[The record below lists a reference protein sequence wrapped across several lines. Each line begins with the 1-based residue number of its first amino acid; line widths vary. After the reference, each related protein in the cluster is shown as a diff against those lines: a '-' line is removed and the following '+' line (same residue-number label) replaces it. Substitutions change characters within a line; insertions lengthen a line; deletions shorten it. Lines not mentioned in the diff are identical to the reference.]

1 VVLCFEKNKAVYH
14 KYERFEDL
22 CAEVAD
28 RIDQGNVV
36 GWFQGRMEFGPR
48 ALGNRSIL
56 GDARNVDMQKKLNL
70 KIKYREGFR
79 PFAPAVLFENT
90 KEFFDL
96 PVPSPYMLLIADV
109 IRERRKELPGNYQ
122 DLDLWEKLYYIR
134 SDVPAVTHLDFSA
147 RVQTVHKETNPR
159 FWQLINTFKAR
170 NGFGVVVNTSF
181 NVRGEPM
188 VCTPEDA
195 YRCFM
200 RTEMDYLAVND
211 FLLKKTDQPDWENR
225 EKWMEKFKPD

>member
-1 VVLCFEKNKAVYH
+1 
-14 KYERFEDL
+14 
-22 CAEVAD
+22 
-28 RIDQGNVV
+28 
-36 GWFQGRMEFGPR
+36 
-48 ALGNRSIL
+48 
-56 GDARNVDMQKKLNL
+56 
-70 KIKYREGFR
+70 
-79 PFAPAVLFENT
+79 
-90 KEFFDL
+90 
-96 PVPSPYMLLIADV
+96 
-109 IRERRKELPGNYQ
+109 
-122 DLDLWEKLYYIR
+122 LYYVR